1 MGNTVALA
9 SGMQRLP
16 QHSHGRTAAESG
28 RVLGVSSDDR
38 LAPKYLCFDVEPVP
52 GELLYLLVGTTADLL
67 PGCLFSHQEGRK
79 SELRL
84 SH

>member
-1 MGNTVALA
+1 MGSIVALA

-28 RVLGVSSDDR
+28 RDLGVSSDDR
-38 LAPKYLCFDVEPVP
+38 LAPKSVRFKMESAP
-52 GELLYLLVGTTADLL
+52 GELLYLLVCATTDFL
-67 PGCLFSHQEGRK
+67 PCCLFSHHEGGK
-79 SELRL
+79 SELRP

>member
-38 LAPKYLCFDVEPVP
+38 LAPKHLCFDVEPVP
-52 GELLYLLVGTTADLL
+52 GELLYLLIGTTADFL